1 MQLNTKINK
10 MSIIIKKLLKT
21 LESLSFL
28 VKTVCAQLLNK
39 IDKNCNI
46 YIVSSSY
53 SKKILRNLVRF

>member
-1 MQLNTKINK
+1 

-39 IDKNCNI
+39 IEKKSCNI